1 MWTWTYTADT
11 KEHHIIEVKQPKAR
25 NQQANTFY
33 LIEKYTGNGRASV
46 TREGGAYVVRGFTA
60 AGKHVA
66 KGVRQLGAARKLARA
81 TAK

>member
-1 MWTWTYTADT
+1 MTI
-11 KEHHIIEVKQPKAR
+11 KR
-25 NQQANTFY
+25 NQKCSVRSFA
-33 LIEKYTGNGRASV
+33 LGCIEKYTGNGRASV

-81 TAK
+81 TAE